1 MNANHD
7 KLPLPR
13 WQYALRVVGAIL
25 LFACAL
31 MVILG
36 STILA
41 PQLQGPQFLLYW
53 TWCTLLTLAA
63 IIIAL
68 WDMLLV
74 RRASNRTHRELFH
87 KEFMASDL
95 REKSR
100 KRPEP

>member
-1 MNANHD
+1 VNANSD

-13 WQYALRVVGAIL
+13 WQIALRVVGAIL
-25 LFACAL
+25 LFVCAL

-36 STILA
+36 STVLA
-41 PQLQGPQFLLYW
+41 PQLQGPKFLFYW
-53 TWCTLLTLAA
+53 TSCALLTCAA

-74 RRASNRTHRELFH
+74 RRASKRTHRELFH
-87 KEFMASDL
+87 KQFMSSDL
-95 REKSR
+95 RDKSR

>member
-1 MNANHD
+1 MTAPDPD

-36 STILA
+36 STVLA
-41 PQLQGPQFLLYW
+41 PQLQGPRFLVYW
-53 TWCTLLTLAA
+53 TWCTLLTCAA
-63 IIIAL
+63 ILIAL

-74 RRASNRTHRELFH
+74 RRASKRTHRELFH
-87 KEFMASDL
+87 KQFMSPDL
-95 REKSR
+95 RDKSQKPR
-100 KRPEP
+100 

>member
-74 RRASNRTHRELFH
+74 RRASKRTHRELFH

>member
-7 KLPLPR
+7 KLPLSR
-13 WQYALRVVGAIL
+13 WQIALRIVGATL
-25 LFACAL
+25 LTVCAL
-31 MVILG
+31 MVVLG

-53 TWCTLLTLAA
+53 IWCSLLTLAA

-74 RRASNRTHRELFH
+74 RRASKRIHRELFH
-87 KEFMASDL
+87 KQFMSSGL
-95 REKSR
+95 REKSP
-100 KRPEP
+100 KRPDR